1 MVAIS
6 QYFANV
12 GLKVDEKALKDVDT
26 YLNKIEKRLARGAGQ
41 KGLRVNLYIDEAKFG
56 KHLAS
61 VMTRIGKGSPLKL
74 TNVTVDQATLAKSI
88 RELLSKATFRA
99 PITAVLN
106 RASLATIRQQVS
118 TALAGLPI
126 YVRVGGVRG
135 TSAGSSGNA
144 PRGTESARRRASLT
158 GRGDPSL
165 QEYLGGTYAKS
176 NLTAGN
182 RRYTDAIVSKGFG
195 APPGLAGLAVQ
206 GGLGGLARMGAGN
219 ALGRGLAF
227 GATSMFGPFAGGL
240 ALVGSGLASVAASAF
255 MGVWKTAGAVISAP
269 FQLIGGAASAVTS
282 AFYRVAMAALPL
294 AVGFNFIDTRV
305 REQTTQGVA
314 LSTMAEQYGSTGK
327 RERDWLMNM
336 ANRSGAEYSNIVSPF
351 TSFISAS
358 APSMGLG
365 SAKSAFE
372 AFTQYGMTHGANNFS
387 MQNALKAFGQMSAKG
402 SVQLEE
408 LKNQVG
414 DAQGFGGMLP
424 IFAQAW
430 QTVQGKVGPNALTGQ
445 KAIAEL
451 LEATKKGLVITSKIL
466 PEVEKIARE
475 RSAASLD
482 KIRNS
487 SQGQRAN
494 FMNQIDQGWQ
504 NFTEG
509 GGEAGLMKF
518 WMMAQQLSGW
528 WRDNGNTLGKYFELF
543 IYDLQTMAT
552 GIGEAFSF
560 ILSGKQNDLVEIAA
574 DNGIDLV
581 AIRDNVIDLGKGLR
595 DIFKAASEIL
605 GIDTGEGFMVG
616 LGRKIVAFTN
626 DLLPVMESFKSL
638 LIHIASFMNSWRF
651 FSDLS
656 WSEKMGSTVSAFVPG
671 TRANQHFG
679 NMLYQAGAA
688 TGSVIGAT
696 WNMGGALGN
705 LATQPGNSMSI
716 PYSAQGTGI
725 RSTLPFGEWGKKYY
739 DTVPPVPGSVASIA
753 QGLGSSS
760 LGFNNSAFK
769 VDINLNVSG
778 DPESL
783 KLFVTNELQDVVK
796 NRVDYSLSSAF
807 TSALTSAAKNQ

>member
-1 MVAIS
+1 
-6 QYFANV
+6 
-12 GLKVDEKALKDVDT
+12 
-26 YLNKIEKRLARGAGQ
+26 
-41 KGLRVNLYIDEAKFG
+41 
-56 KHLAS
+56 
-61 VMTRIGKGSPLKL
+61 
-74 TNVTVDQATLAKSI
+74 
-88 RELLSKATFRA
+88 
-99 PITAVLN
+99 
-106 RASLATIRQQVS
+106 
-118 TALAGLPI
+118 
-126 YVRVGGVRG
+126 
-135 TSAGSSGNA
+135 
-144 PRGTESARRRASLT
+144 
-158 GRGDPSL
+158 
-165 QEYLGGTYAKS
+165 
-176 NLTAGN
+176 
-182 RRYTDAIVSKGFG
+182 
-195 APPGLAGLAVQ
+195 
-206 GGLGGLARMGAGN
+206 
-219 ALGRGLAF
+219 
-227 GATSMFGPFAGGL
+227 
-240 ALVGSGLASVAASAF
+240 
-255 MGVWKTAGAVISAP
+255 
-269 FQLIGGAASAVTS
+269 
-282 AFYRVAMAALPL
+282 
-294 AVGFNFIDTRV
+294 
-305 REQTTQGVA
+305 
-314 LSTMAEQYGSTGK
+314 
-327 RERDWLMNM
+327 
-336 ANRSGAEYSNIVSPF
+336 
-351 TSFISAS
+351 
-358 APSMGLG
+358 
-365 SAKSAFE
+365 
-372 AFTQYGMTHGANNFS
+372 
-387 MQNALKAFGQMSAKG
+387 
-402 SVQLEE
+402 
-408 LKNQVG
+408 
-414 DAQGFGGMLP
+414 MLP

-451 LEATKKGLVITSKIL
+451 LEATKKGSVITSKIL

-487 SQGQRAN
+487 SQGQRAI
-494 FMNQIDQGWQ
+494 FMNQITEGWQ

-518 WMMAQQLSGW
+518 WMMAQQLSSW
-528 WRDNGNTLGKYFELF
+528 WRDNGNTLGKYFEMF
-543 IYDLQTMAT
+543 IYDLQTFAV
-552 GIGEAFSF
+552 GVGEMFSF
-560 ILSGKQNDLVEIAA
+560 IFSGKQNDLVELAA

-581 AIRDNVIDLGKGLR
+581 AIRDNVMELGKGLK
-595 DIFKAASEIL
+595 DIFKTTSQLL
-605 GIDTGEGFMVG
+605 GFDTGDGFLVG

-705 LATQPGNSMSI
+705 LATQPGNSMPI

-725 RSTLPFGEWGKKYY
+725 RSTLPFGEWGEKYY
-739 DTVPPVPGSVASIA
+739 DTVPPVPGSVASVA
-753 QGLGSSS
+753 QGIGSSS

-807 TSALTSAAKNQ
+807 TSALTSATKNR